1 MSTNHTQFQM
11 LVKENSQLRE
21 KIARLEKERDA
32 YGTDLALAE
41 SRLEAAGVGLELVDL
56 IQRIVDKR

>member
-1 MSTNHTQFQM
+1 VSTNHTQFQM
-11 LVKENSQLRE
+11 LVKENAQLRE

-41 SRLEAAGVGLELVDL
+41 ARLEAAGVGLELVDL